1 MKKINENEHQARKQI
16 LLHITSIYNVDFK
29 NNILCWKEINTLCV
43 GMVYNV
49 VNFAILTGM
58 KYINNTVIQVN
69 MHTLK
74 LGSYPA

>member
-1 MKKINENEHQARKQI
+1 MLKRNKY
-16 LLHITSIYNVDFK
+16 TV
-29 NNILCWKEINTLCV
+29 C
-43 GMVYNV
+43 GNV
-49 VNFAILTGM
+49 VQCSLFAILTGM